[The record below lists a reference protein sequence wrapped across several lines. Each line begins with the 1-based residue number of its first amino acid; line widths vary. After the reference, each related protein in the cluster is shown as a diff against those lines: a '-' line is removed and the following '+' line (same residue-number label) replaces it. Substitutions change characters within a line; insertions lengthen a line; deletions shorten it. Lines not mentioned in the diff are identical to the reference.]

1 VGACPSC
8 GAPHGDPVIELLSPD
23 DGEAG
28 GGDVVL
34 APPGRGRRRTVVVVV
49 AVALIGAVA
58 LVGRNGGGTAATATT
73 VPATAPP
80 SGSALAP
87 RAAPSPS
94 FSESHAFMSFLNA
107 PTQTILY
114 GVGPGSLLR
123 IDLDGGVVTQRRLR
137 GEDRTDPP
145 VAVFGATGGAMLEGT
160 NQTVL
165 VGDGPDGG
173 ITPIAGGGIVIF
185 PSNNATEIWTVRV
198 TGPDTQAAQLD
209 HLDGSPAG
217 PVLTVSDG
225 TVLGDDGTGSLLVQ
239 TTNGVVRFDPDGAS
253 AQRMSGSPLVAWSAT
268 MLVTESCDAQ
278 MNCVWTAVDRTTG
291 ATRSLGPP
299 PPGAVIRGG
308 QLSPDGT
315 WMAYLVVGPGST
327 RPTLQA
333 IELASGN
340 RLVLDPAVM
349 MPPNRN
355 ANDAVWSADGRW
367 LFWLT
372 DAGVLRA
379 WATGL
384 TLPVTVQG
392 GDRIGSLLALGRAPS
407 N

>member
-1 VGACPSC
+1 
-8 GAPHGDPVIELLSPD
+8 
-23 DGEAG
+23 
-28 GGDVVL
+28 VL
-34 APPGRGRRRTVVVVV
+34 APPSRGRRRTVLVAAV

-73 VPATAPP
+73 VPSTAAP
-80 SGSALAP
+80 SASGALQP
-87 RAAPSPS
+87 RANPSPS
-94 FSESHAFMSFLNA
+94 FSESHAFMSLLNA

-114 GVGPGSLLR
+114 GVGQGSLLR

-145 VAVFGATGGAMLEGT
+145 VAVFGAQGGAVLEGT

-165 VGDGPDGG
+165 VVDGPDGT
-173 ITPIAGGGIVIF
+173 ITPIAGAGIVIF
-185 PSNNATEIWTVRV
+185 PSNRATEIWTVRV
-198 TGPDTQAAQLD
+198 TGPDTQVAQLE
-209 HLDGSPAG
+209 HVDGSPAG
-217 PVLTVSDG
+217 PMLTVTDG

-253 AQRMSGSPLVAWSAT
+253 AQRMSGSPLVAWTAA
-268 MLVTESCDAQ
+268 MLVTQSCDAQ
-278 MNCVWTAVDRTTG
+278 LNCVWTAVDRTTG

-308 QLSPDGT
+308 QLSPDGM

-340 RLVLDPAVM
+340 RLILDPTVM

-355 ANDAVWSADGRW
+355 ANDAVWSPDGRW

-379 WATGL
+379 WAAGL

-392 GDRIGSLLALGRAPS
+392 GDRIGSLVAVARAES